1 MCRVARTCGTVD
13 QVTEYDVFSRFYDAV
28 MDDPAPRA
36 DRVVEWIE
44 RYRPDTTSVLELGC
58 GTGSILARLDAF
70 PELTGV
76 DQSSQMLTVAR
87 AKVPRAR
94 LLEGDM
100 KSFSLGERFDVIICV
115 FDSLNHLL
123 FFGDWE
129 SMFDAV
135 HQHLADGGLFIFDVN
150 TVGELRR
157 LGEESPWVDDFDG
170 GVAIIDVSYAE
181 DGESEGI
188 SVWDIR
194 IFEEIG
200 PSQYALHRERIGELA
215 VRLSRL
221 RGALQERFV
230 LLDEQSE
237 RGEPP
242 TDDSIKGHF
251 VYRRRPG
258 TRGFNA

>member
-1 MCRVARTCGTVD
+1 VAQTCGTVD
-13 QVTEYDVFSRFYDAV
+13 RVTEYDLFSPFYDAV

-44 RYRPDTTSVLELGC
+44 RYRPQAHSVLELGC
-58 GTGSILARLDAF
+58 GTGSVLARLDAV

-76 DQSSQMLTVAR
+76 DQSPKMLAVAR

-100 KSFSLGERFDVIICV
+100 KSFSLGQRFDVVICV

-135 HQHLADGGLFIFDVN
+135 HQHLVDGGLFIFDVN

-170 GVAIIDVSYAE
+170 GVAIIDVSFAE

-194 IFEEIG
+194 IFEEIS
-200 PSQYALHRERIGELA
+200 PSRYNLHQERIGELA
-215 VRLSRL
+215 VRLSRI
-221 RGALQERFV
+221 RAALQAKFV
-230 LLDEQSE
+230 LLDETSDQ
-237 RGEPP
+237 GGPP
-242 TDDSIKGHF
+242 DDDSVKGHF
-251 VYRRRPG
+251 AYRRRP
-258 TRGFNA
+258 